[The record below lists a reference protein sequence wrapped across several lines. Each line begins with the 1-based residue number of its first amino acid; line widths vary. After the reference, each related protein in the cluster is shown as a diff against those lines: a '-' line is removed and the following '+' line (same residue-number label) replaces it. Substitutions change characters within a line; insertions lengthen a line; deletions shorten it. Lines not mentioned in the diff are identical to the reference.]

1 MMRRS
6 TRRAKS
12 FGLLAA
18 LLAIA
23 LLAAACGGDDE
34 EADTG
39 APTPAPTPPAE
50 TEAPAADEA
59 PADEPPPPPPAEAP
73 SGPLRVAIVAPSA
86 SNDLAFTQSIVDGV
100 AALGAV
106 RELEVEVTDGT
117 FIVEDAAVAI
127 REYAEAGFDLV
138 IAHGSQYGGSLQEIA
153 QDFPDTSFAWGTS
166 NDTFGL
172 PNVFAYT
179 AASDQGG
186 YVLGSMAAA
195 LTETGVIGVVGPI
208 EVGDAKLFVDGFVSG
223 AGAQDST
230 VDVNV
235 VYTESFSDVAKAAE
249 TAEAHVSQGADVMTG
264 TAQMVVGAVG
274 VAQRE
279 GAAWFATQA
288 DQTELAPEI
297 VVASQ
302 VYEWEVILSEIAA
315 AIDRGVKGGESFT
328 LTLANGGLNI
338 AFNDA
343 YGLSGDIRQIGEDT
357 VAGIINGSINTM
369 GEPAPAPS
377 GPLRVAIV
385 APSAS
390 NDLAFTQSIVDGV
403 AALGAVRELEVE
415 VTDGTFIVED
425 AAVAIREYAEAGFDL
440 VIAHGSQYGG
450 SLQEIAQDFPDTSFA
465 WGTSNDTFG
474 LPNVFAYTAASDQ
487 GGYVLGSMAAALT
500 ETGVI
505 GVVGPIEVGDAKLFV
520 DGFVSGAGAQDS
532 TVDVNVV
539 YTESFSD
546 VAKAAE
552 TAEAH
557 VSQGADVMTGTAQ
570 MVVGAVGVAQR
581 EGAAWFAT
589 QADQT
594 ELAPEIV
601 VASQVYEW
609 EVILSEIAAAID
621 RGVKGGESFTLTLA
635 NGGLNIAFNDA
646 YGLSGDIRQIGEDT
660 VAGIINGSINTGS

>member
-1 MMRRS
+1 MRKS
-6 TRRAKS
+6 TRHTKR

-18 LLAIA
+18 LLAVA
-23 LLAAACGGDDE
+23 LVAAACGGDDE
-34 EADTG
+34 DTSAG
-39 APTPAPTPPAE
+39 APPPAPPAE
-50 TEAPAADEA
+50 TEAPPAASDDA
-59 PADEPPPPPPAEAP
+59 PPEPEPSPMP
-73 SGPLRVAIVAPSA
+73 SGPLRVAVVAPSA

-117 FIVEDAAVAI
+117 FVVEDAAVAI

-153 QDFPDTSFAWGTS
+153 PDFPDVSFAWGTS
-166 NDTFGL
+166 VDTFGL
-172 PNVFAYT
+172 ANVFAYT

-195 LTETGVIGVVGPI
+195 LTDTGIIGVVGPI
-208 EVGDAKLFVDGFVSG
+208 EVGDAKLFVDGFVVG
-223 AGAQDST
+223 AGDQDSS

-279 GAAWFATQA
+279 GAAWFATQS
-288 DQTELAPEI
+288 DQAELAPEI

-302 VYEWEVILSEIAA
+302 VYEWEVVLADIAA
-315 AIDRGVKGGESFT
+315 SIDRGVLGGEAYT
-328 LTLANGGLNI
+328 LTLANGGLAI
-338 AFNDA
+338 SFNDA
-343 YGLSGDIRQIGEDT
+343 YGLSGDIRAIGEAA
-357 VAGIINGSINTM
+357 VAGIIDGSINPLGGPTAD
-369 GEPAPAPS
+369 GVDT
-377 GPLRVAIV
+377 PLRVAVV

-415 VTDGTFIVED
+415 VTDGTFVVED

-450 SLQEIAQDFPDTSFA
+450 SLQEIAPDFPDVSFA
-465 WGTSNDTFG
+465 WGTSVDTFG
-474 LPNVFAYTAASDQ
+474 LANVFAYTAASDQ

-500 ETGVI
+500 DTGII

-520 DGFVSGAGAQDS
+520 DGFVVGAGDQDS
-532 TVDVNVV
+532 SVDVNVV

-589 QADQT
+589 QSDQA

-609 EVILSEIAAAID
+609 EVVLADIAASID
-621 RGVKGGESFTLTLA
+621 RGVLGGEAYTLTLA
-635 NGGLNIAFNDA
+635 NGGLAISFNDA
-646 YGLSGDIRQIGEDT
+646 YGLSGDIRAIGEAA
-660 VAGIINGSINTGS
+660 VAGIIDGSIETLP

>member
-1 MMRRS
+1 MMRMS

-12 FGLLAA
+12 FGLPAA
-18 LLAIA
+18 LLAIV
-23 LLAAACGGDDE
+23 LLAAACAGDDE
-34 EADTG
+34 EAVAEPPPP
-39 APTPAPTPPAE
+39 APTPAAE
-50 TEAPAADEA
+50 TEAPATDDA
-59 PADEPPPPPPAEAP
+59 PPPPPPAEP

-100 AALGAV
+100 AALGET
-106 RELEVEVTDGT
+106 RPLEVEITDGT

-172 PNVFAYT
+172 ANVFAYT

-195 LTETGVIGVVGPI
+195 LTDTGVIGVVGPI
-208 EVGDAKLFVDGFVSG
+208 EVGDAKLFVDGFVAG
-223 AGAQDST
+223 AGSQDSS

-338 AFNDA
+338 AFNDG
-343 YGLSGDIRQIGEDT
+343 YGLDAAIRSIGEAT
-357 VAGIINGSINTM
+357 VSGIIDGSIDTM
-369 GEPAPAPS
+369 GAPAPAPS

-403 AALGAVRELEVE
+403 AALGETRPLEVE
-415 VTDGTFIVED
+415 ITDGTFIVED

-474 LPNVFAYTAASDQ
+474 LANVFAYTAASDQ

-500 ETGVI
+500 DTGVI

-520 DGFVSGAGAQDS
+520 DGFVAGAGSQDS
-532 TVDVNVV
+532 SVDVNVV

-635 NGGLNIAFNDA
+635 NGGLNIAFNDG
-646 YGLSGDIRQIGEDT
+646 YGLDAAIRSIGEAT
-660 VAGIINGSINTGS
+660 VSGIIDGSIDTGS

>member
-1 MMRRS
+1 MRKP

-12 FGLLAA
+12 VGLLAA
-18 LLAIA
+18 LLAIV

-34 EADTG
+34 DAATEA
-39 APTPAPTPPAE
+39 PPPPAE
-50 TEAPAADEA
+50 TEAPAAPDEA
-59 PADEPPPPPPAEAP
+59 PPPPPPAEP

-100 AALGAV
+100 AALGEA
-106 RELEVEVTDGT
+106 RPLEVEVTDGT

-153 QDFPDTSFAWGTS
+153 QDFPEVSFAWGTS

-172 PNVFAYT
+172 ANVFAYT

-195 LTETGVIGVVGPI
+195 LTDTGVIGVVGPI

-223 AGAQDST
+223 AAAQDSS

-302 VYEWEVILSEIAA
+302 VYEWEVVLSEIAD
-315 AIDRGVKGGESFT
+315 AIDRGVLGGESFT

-338 AFNDA
+338 AVNDA
-343 YGLSGDIRQIGEDT
+343 YGLSAEIRRIGEDT
-357 VAGIINGSINTM
+357 VAGIIDGSINTM
-369 GEPAPAPS
+369 GEPAPPEPS

-403 AALGAVRELEVE
+403 AALGEARPLEVE

-450 SLQEIAQDFPDTSFA
+450 SLQEIAQDFPEVSFA

-474 LPNVFAYTAASDQ
+474 LANVFAYTAASDQ

-500 ETGVI
+500 DTGVI

-520 DGFVSGAGAQDS
+520 DGFVSGAAAQDS
-532 TVDVNVV
+532 SVDVNVV

-609 EVILSEIAAAID
+609 EVVLSEIADAID
-621 RGVKGGESFTLTLA
+621 RGVLGGESFTLTLA
-635 NGGLNIAFNDA
+635 NGGLNIAVNDA
-646 YGLSGDIRQIGEDT
+646 YGLSAEIRRIGEDT
-660 VAGIINGSINTGS
+660 VAGIIDGSINTGS

>member
-1 MMRRS
+1 MMRMS

-18 LLAIA
+18 LLAIV
-23 LLAAACGGDDE
+23 LLAAACAGDDE
-34 EADTG
+34 EAATE
-39 APTPAPTPPAE
+39 APPPAPTPPAE
-50 TEAPAADEA
+50 TEAPAPPPA
-59 PADEPPPPPPAEAP
+59 ADEPPPPPPAEAP

-100 AALGAV
+100 AALGETRA
-106 RELEVEVTDGT
+106 LEVEVTDGT

-166 NDTFGL
+166 TDTFGL

-195 LTETGVIGVVGPI
+195 LTDTGVIGVVGPI
-208 EVGDAKLFVDGFVSG
+208 EVGDAKLFVDGFVVG
-223 AGAQDST
+223 AGAQDSS

-288 DQTELAPEI
+288 DQAELAPEI

-302 VYEWEVILSEIAA
+302 VYEWEVILSEIAD
-315 AIDRGVKGGESFT
+315 AIDRGVKGGEAFT
-328 LTLANGGLNI
+328 ITLANGGLNI

-343 YGLSGDIRQIGEDT
+343 YGLSGDIRAIGEAA
-357 VAGIINGSINTM
+357 VAGIIDGSIDTM
-369 GEPAPAPS
+369 GAPAPAPS

-403 AALGAVRELEVE
+403 AALGETRALEVE

-465 WGTSNDTFG
+465 WGTSTDTFG

-500 ETGVI
+500 DTGVI

-520 DGFVSGAGAQDS
+520 DGFVVGAGAQDS
-532 TVDVNVV
+532 SVDVNVV

-589 QADQT
+589 QADQA

-609 EVILSEIAAAID
+609 EVILSEIADAID
-621 RGVKGGESFTLTLA
+621 RGVKGGEAFTITLA

-646 YGLSGDIRQIGEDT
+646 YGLSGDIRAIGEAA
-660 VAGIINGSINTGS
+660 VAGIIDGSIDTGS

>member
-1 MMRRS
+1 MRRS

-34 EADTG
+34 EAVSE
-39 APTPAPTPPAE
+39 APPPAPTPPAE

-59 PADEPPPPPPAEAP
+59 PPPPPAEAP

-86 SNDLAFTQSIVDGV
+86 SNDLAFTQSIVEGV
-100 AALGAV
+100 AALGEM
-106 RELEVEVTDGT
+106 RTLEVEVTDGT

-153 QDFPDTSFAWGTS
+153 PDFPDTSFAWGTAL
-166 NDTFGL
+166 DTFGL

-179 AASDQGG
+179 AASDEGG
-186 YVLGSMAAA
+186 YVLGSMAAE

-208 EVGDAKLFVDGFVSG
+208 EVGDAKLFVDGFVAG
-223 AGAQDST
+223 AGAQDSS

-249 TAEAHVSQGADVMTG
+249 TAEAHFSQGADVMTG
-264 TAQMVVGAVG
+264 SAQMVVGAVG

-279 GAAWFATQA
+279 GLAWFGTQA
-288 DQTELAPEI
+288 DQTALAPET

-302 VYEWEVILSEIAA
+302 VYEWEVVLSQIAD
-315 AIDRGVKGGESFT
+315 AIDRGVRGGEAFT
-328 LTLANGGLNI
+328 ITLANGGLSI
-338 AFNDA
+338 AFNDG
-343 YGLSGDIRQIGEDT
+343 YGLPGDIRAIGEAT
-357 VAGIINGSINTM
+357 VAGIIDGSIDTM
-369 GEPAPAPS
+369 GAPAPAPS

-390 NDLAFTQSIVDGV
+390 NDLAFTQSIVEGV
-403 AALGAVRELEVE
+403 AALGEMRTLEVE

-450 SLQEIAQDFPDTSFA
+450 SLQEIAPDFPDTSFA
-465 WGTSNDTFG
+465 WGTALDTFG
-474 LPNVFAYTAASDQ
+474 LPNVFAYTAASDE
-487 GGYVLGSMAAALT
+487 GGYVLGSMAAELT

-520 DGFVSGAGAQDS
+520 DGFVAGAGAQDS
-532 TVDVNVV
+532 SVDVNVV

-557 VSQGADVMTGTAQ
+557 FSQGADVMTGSAQ

-581 EGAAWFAT
+581 EGLAWFGT

-594 ELAPEIV
+594 ALAPETV

-609 EVILSEIAAAID
+609 EVVLSQIADAID
-621 RGVKGGESFTLTLA
+621 RGVRGGEAFTITLA
-635 NGGLNIAFNDA
+635 NGGLSIAFNDG
-646 YGLSGDIRQIGEDT
+646 YGLPGDIRAIGEAT
-660 VAGIINGSINTGS
+660 VAGIIDGSIDTGS